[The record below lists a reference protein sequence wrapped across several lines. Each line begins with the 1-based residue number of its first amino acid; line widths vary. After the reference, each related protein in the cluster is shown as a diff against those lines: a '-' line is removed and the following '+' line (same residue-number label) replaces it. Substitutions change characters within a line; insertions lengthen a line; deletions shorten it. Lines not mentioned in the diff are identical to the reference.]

1 MIIHDE
7 ASPVQ
12 FSTRN
17 FLTESTGFDG
27 DGKEFEQKLEMI
39 IIQLMEK
46 MKTQTSDNKS
56 LILY

>member
-1 MIIHDE
+1 MIIDDE

-12 FSTRN
+12 FCTRD
-17 FLTESTGFDG
+17 FLIESIGFDG
-27 DGKEFEQKLEMI
+27 EGKEFEQKLEMI

-56 LILY
+56 LILD